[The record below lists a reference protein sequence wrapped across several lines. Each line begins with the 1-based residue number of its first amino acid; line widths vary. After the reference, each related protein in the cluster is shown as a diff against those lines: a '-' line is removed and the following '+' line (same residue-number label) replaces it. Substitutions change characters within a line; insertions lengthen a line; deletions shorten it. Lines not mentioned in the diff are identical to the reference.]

1 MNTKKIKKNLQSS
14 YMTKLKSSIKTELEI
29 VYITTNGKKFLNQ
42 YQAIIH
48 QSELEDDKK
57 KDRRWEQMKAE
68 LTELVCKILEEKQWG
83 IFFKNEPMQALPV
96 QDNTTLY
103 KINEVKKEELVT
115 AIDEAVEK
123 NMTERVTE
131 WRKHQT
137 SQNQKYEES
146 SSGTKMTSED
156 TKE

>member
-1 MNTKKIKKNLQSS
+1 
-14 YMTKLKSSIKTELEI
+14 
-29 VYITTNGKKFLNQ
+29 
-42 YQAIIH
+42 
-48 QSELEDDKK
+48 
-57 KDRRWEQMKAE
+57 MKAE

-156 TKE
+156 TKK

>member
-1 MNTKKIKKNLQSS
+1 MSTKKIKKNLQSS
-14 YMTKLKSSIKTELEI
+14 YMKKLKSLIKTELET
-29 VYITTNGKKFLNQ
+29 VYLTTNGKKFLNQ

-96 QDNTTLY
+96 QDNTTL
-103 KINEVKKEELVT
+103 
-115 AIDEAVEK
+115 
-123 NMTERVTE
+123 
-131 WRKHQT
+131 
-137 SQNQKYEES
+137 
-146 SSGTKMTSED
+146 
-156 TKE
+156 

>member
-1 MNTKKIKKNLQSS
+1 MNTKKIKKNSQSS
-14 YMTKLKSSIKTELEI
+14 YMKSLKSLIKTELET
-29 VYITTNGKKFLNQ
+29 VYITTNNKKFLNQ

-48 QSELEDDKK
+48 QSEIEDDKK

-68 LTELVCKILEEKQWG
+68 LTELVCKILEEKKWG

-146 SSGTKMTSED
+146 SNGTQMTSEN

>member
-1 MNTKKIKKNLQSS
+1 
-14 YMTKLKSSIKTELEI
+14 
-29 VYITTNGKKFLNQ
+29 
-42 YQAIIH
+42 
-48 QSELEDDKK
+48 
-57 KDRRWEQMKAE
+57 MKAE

-123 NMTERVTE
+123 TMTERVTE
-131 WRKHQT
+131 WREHQT

-146 SSGTKMTSED
+146 SSGTKMTSEN